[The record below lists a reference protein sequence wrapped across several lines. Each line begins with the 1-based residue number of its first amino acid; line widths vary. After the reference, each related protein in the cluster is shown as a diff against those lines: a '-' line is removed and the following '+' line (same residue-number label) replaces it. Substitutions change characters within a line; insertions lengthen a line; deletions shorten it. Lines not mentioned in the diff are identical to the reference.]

1 MFGTQITNFE
11 RYLSQVN
18 LEITDIGSRGD
29 QLSLTEN
36 RMSNQ
41 KTTFTQLKSNNEDE
55 ELSDV
60 TIDYTSAFTAFQASL
75 KAAGKIDNMTL
86 LDYL

>member
-1 MFGTQITNFE
+1 M
-11 RYLSQVN
+11 N

>member
-1 MFGTQITNFE
+1 M
-11 RYLSQVN
+11 N
-18 LEITDIGSRGD
+18 LKITDIGSRGD

>member
-75 KAAGKIDNMTL
+75 MAAGKIDNMTL